1 MTLKERVQ
9 EIISDLNISQSMFED
24 AIGASRGTIA
34 HLENTIS
41 SKLLTKITTKFP
53 QVSSDWII
61 TGRGEKYL
69 DSIPATAEQ
78 TERKEVTSSRTREL
92 LNEIEKQRL
101 IIARFQSQIERA
113 NEQITKCQE
122 HINILINA
130 IAKEV

>member
-53 QVSSDWII
+53 QVSSDWVL

-69 DSIPATAEQ
+69 DAIPATAEQ
-78 TERKEVTSSRTREL
+78 TERKEVSSSRSREL

>member
-69 DSIPATAEQ
+69 DAIPATAEQ
-78 TERKEVTSSRTREL
+78 TERREVSSSRTREL

>member
-34 HLENTIS
+34 HLDSTIS

-69 DSIPATAEQ
+69 DAIPATAEQ
-78 TERKEVTSSRTREL
+78 TERKEVSSSRTREL

>member
-1 MTLKERVQ
+1 MNIKERVQ
-9 EIISDLNISQSMFED
+9 EIISDLHISQSMFED
-24 AIGASRGTIA
+24 TIGASRGTIA
-34 HLENTIS
+34 HLDNAIS

-53 QVSSDWII
+53 QVSSDWIL
-61 TGRGEKYL
+61 TGRGEMYL
-69 DSIPATAEQ
+69 DNIPSTIEQIESKEQ
-78 TERKEVTSSRTREL
+78 TTSRTREL

-101 IIARFQSQIERA
+101 IIARFQSQIEKA

>member
-41 SKLLTKITTKFP
+41 SKLITKITTKFP

-61 TGRGEKYL
+61 TGRGDKYL
-69 DSIPATAEQ
+69 DAIPATAEQ
-78 TERKEVTSSRTREL
+78 TERKEVSSSRSREL

>member
-53 QVSSDWII
+53 QVSSDWVL

-69 DSIPATAEQ
+69 DAIPATAEQ
-78 TERKEVTSSRTREL
+78 TERKEVSSSRTREL

-101 IIARFQSQIERA
+101 IIARFQSQIEKA

>member
-41 SKLLTKITTKFP
+41 SKLITKITTKFP

-69 DSIPATAEQ
+69 DAIPATPEQ
-78 TERKEVTSSRTREL
+78 TERKEVSSSRSREL

-101 IIARFQSQIERA
+101 IIARFQSQIEKA

>member
-1 MTLKERVQ
+1 MILKERVQ

-34 HLENTIS
+34 HLENNIS

-53 QVSSDWII
+53 QVSSDWVL

-69 DSIPATAEQ
+69 NAIPATYEQSTNKEQ
-78 TERKEVTSSRTREL
+78 TTSRTREL

-101 IIARFQSQIERA
+101 IIARFQSQIEKA
-113 NEQITKCQE
+113 NEQINKCQE

>member
-41 SKLLTKITTKFP
+41 SKLITKITTKFP

-61 TGRGEKYL
+61 TGRGDKYL
-69 DSIPATAEQ
+69 DAIPATAEQ
-78 TERKEVTSSRTREL
+78 TERKEVSSSRSREL

-101 IIARFQSQIERA
+101 IIARFQSQIEKA

>member
-53 QVSSDWII
+53 QVSSDWVL

-69 DSIPATAEQ
+69 DAIPATAEQ
-78 TERKEVTSSRTREL
+78 TERKEVSSSRSREL

-101 IIARFQSQIERA
+101 IIARFQSQIEKA
-113 NEQITKCQE
+113 NEQIAKCQE

>member
-1 MTLKERVQ
+1 MTLKERVK

-53 QVSSDWII
+53 QVSSDWVL

-69 DSIPATAEQ
+69 DAIPATAEQ

-113 NEQITKCQE
+113 NEQINKCQE
-122 HINILINA
+122 HINILSTA

>member
-24 AIGASRGTIA
+24 AIGSSRGTIA

-53 QVSSDWII
+53 QVSSDWVL

-69 DSIPATAEQ
+69 DAIPATAEQ
-78 TERKEVTSSRTREL
+78 TERKEVSSSRSREL

-113 NEQITKCQE
+113 NEQINKCQE
-122 HINILINA
+122 HINILITA

>member
-24 AIGASRGTIA
+24 AIGSSRGTIA

-53 QVSSDWII
+53 QVSSDWVL

-69 DSIPATAEQ
+69 DTIPVTAEQ

-113 NEQITKCQE
+113 NEQINKCQE
-122 HINILINA
+122 HINILINT

>member
-41 SKLLTKITTKFP
+41 SKLITKITTKFP

-61 TGRGEKYL
+61 TGRGDKYL
-69 DSIPATAEQ
+69 DAIPATAEQ
-78 TERKEVTSSRTREL
+78 TERKEVSSSRSREL

-101 IIARFQSQIERA
+101 IIARFQSQIEKA
-113 NEQITKCQE
+113 NEQITMCQE

>member
-24 AIGASRGTIA
+24 AIGSSRGTIA

-53 QVSSDWII
+53 QVSSDWVL

-69 DSIPATAEQ
+69 DAIPATAEQ
-78 TERKEVTSSRTREL
+78 TERKETTSSRAREL

-113 NEQITKCQE
+113 NEQIYKCQE

>member
-1 MTLKERVQ
+1 
-9 EIISDLNISQSMFED
+9 MFED
-24 AIGASRGTIA
+24 AIDSSRGTIA

-53 QVSSDWII
+53 QVSSDWVL

-69 DSIPATAEQ
+69 DAIPATAEQ
-78 TERKEVTSSRTREL
+78 TERKEVSSSRSREL

-101 IIARFQSQIERA
+101 IIARFQSQIEKA

-130 IAKEV
+130 LAKKV

>member
-24 AIGASRGTIA
+24 AIGSSRGTIA
-34 HLENTIS
+34 HLDNTIS

-53 QVSSDWII
+53 QVSSDWVL

-69 DSIPATAEQ
+69 DAIPATAEQ
-78 TERKEVTSSRTREL
+78 TERKEVSSSRSREL

-113 NEQITKCQE
+113 NEQINKCQE

>member
-69 DSIPATAEQ
+69 DAIPATAEQ
-78 TERKEVTSSRTREL
+78 TERKEVTSSRSREL

>member
-53 QVSSDWII
+53 QVSSDWVL

-69 DSIPATAEQ
+69 DAIPATAEQ
-78 TERKEVTSSRTREL
+78 TERKEVSSSRTREL

-101 IIARFQSQIERA
+101 IIARFQSQIEKS

>member
-61 TGRGEKYL
+61 MGRGEKYL
-69 DSIPATAEQ
+69 DAIPATAEQ
-78 TERKEVTSSRTREL
+78 TERKEVSSSRTREL

-101 IIARFQSQIERA
+101 IIARFQSQIEKA
-113 NEQITKCQE
+113 NEQIAKCQE

>member
-24 AIGASRGTIA
+24 AIGSSRGTIA

-53 QVSSDWII
+53 QVSSDWVL

-69 DSIPATAEQ
+69 DAIPATAEQ
-78 TERKEVTSSRTREL
+78 TERKEVSSSRSREL

>member
-24 AIGASRGTIA
+24 AIGSSRGTIA
-34 HLENTIS
+34 HLGNTIS

-53 QVSSDWII
+53 QVSSDWVL

-69 DSIPATAEQ
+69 DAIPATAEQ
-78 TERKEVTSSRTREL
+78 TERREVTSSRTREL

-113 NEQITKCQE
+113 NEQINKCQE
-122 HINILINA
+122 HINILITA

>member
-53 QVSSDWII
+53 QVSSDWVL

-69 DSIPATAEQ
+69 DTIPATAEQ
-78 TERKEVTSSRTREL
+78 TERKEVSSSRSREL

-101 IIARFQSQIERA
+101 IIARFQSQIEKA
-113 NEQITKCQE
+113 NEQIAKCQE

>member
-24 AIGASRGTIA
+24 AIGSSRGTIA

-53 QVSSDWII
+53 QVSSDWVL

-69 DSIPATAEQ
+69 DAIPATAEQ
-78 TERKEVTSSRTREL
+78 TERKEVSSSRTREL

-101 IIARFQSQIERA
+101 IIARFQSQIEKA

>member
-24 AIGASRGTIA
+24 AIGSSRGTIA

-53 QVSSDWII
+53 QISSDWVL

-69 DSIPATAEQ
+69 DAIPATEEQ
-78 TERKEVTSSRTREL
+78 TERKEVSSSRTREL

-101 IIARFQSQIERA
+101 IIARFQSQIEKA

>member
-24 AIGASRGTIA
+24 AIGSSRGTIA

-53 QVSSDWII
+53 QVSSDWVL

-69 DSIPATAEQ
+69 DAIPATAEQ
-78 TERKEVTSSRTREL
+78 TERKEVSSSRSREL

-101 IIARFQSQIERA
+101 IIARFQSQIEKA

>member
-24 AIGASRGTIA
+24 AIGSSRGTIA

-53 QVSSDWII
+53 QISSDWVL

-69 DSIPATAEQ
+69 DAIPATAEQ
-78 TERKEVTSSRTREL
+78 TERKEVSSSRSREL

-101 IIARFQSQIERA
+101 IIARFQSQIEKA

>member
-1 MTLKERVQ
+1 MNLKERVQ

-69 DSIPATAEQ
+69 DAIPATAEQ
-78 TERKEVTSSRTREL
+78 TERKEVSSSRSREL

-101 IIARFQSQIERA
+101 MIARFQSQIEKA

>member
-53 QVSSDWII
+53 QVSSDWVL

-69 DSIPATAEQ
+69 DAIPATAEQ
-78 TERKEVTSSRTREL
+78 TERREVTSSRTREL

-101 IIARFQSQIERA
+101 IIARFQSQIEKA

>member
-24 AIGASRGTIA
+24 AIGSSRGTIA

-53 QVSSDWII
+53 QVSSDWVL

-78 TERKEVTSSRTREL
+78 TERKEVSSSRTREL

>member
-53 QVSSDWII
+53 QVSSDWVL

-69 DSIPATAEQ
+69 DAIPATAEQ
-78 TERKEVTSSRTREL
+78 TERREVTSSRTREL

-113 NEQITKCQE
+113 NEQINKCQE